1 MIQVLKQQHYKKM
14 PWKNGQGFTFEVAR
28 SHGEGLENFDW
39 RISIADVKTAGQ
51 FSYFQN
57 KQRIL
62 GVLEGKGLKLQ
73 VDQKKKVTLKQ
84 NQFFAFH
91 GESEVHTELLNGE
104 IRDFN
109 LIYNPQK
116 IAVRLQWINTL
127 QISSV
132 FSDAKRIFIFNVGKE
147 LNIEINEKTQ
157 SLLSY
162 ETLDIHS
169 ELTQITSLAFSSED
183 HLNFCL
189 IELFLV

>member
-14 PWKNGQGFTFEVAR
+14 PWKNGQGFTLEVAR

-73 VDQKKKVTLKQ
+73 IDQKKIVTLKQ

-169 ELTQITSLAFSSED
+169 ELTQTTSLAFSSED